1 MSVSWTSGGYSNAQ
15 MLSDSYY
22 TDYNGY
28 GNSSWTY
35 GARESD
41 RNEIDVDESWQ
52 QFNDLYSNGT
62 SSSYDSS
69 NSSSMYSSGA
79 YESDDR
85 YGNSESEW
93 TSSENEASLSS
104 NSSLSSSSF
113 SSETSSCSSCSESYQ
128 NSALSSDYGL
138 ERGKR
143 RRNNLEPN
151 EPVEP
156 VGVWRYHDGQLV
168 TLEENADLDGYFMNL
183 TYAEEEMMR
192 NKMCEAEGGFWCNQT
207 VG

>member
-85 YGNSESEW
+85 YGNSESER
-93 TSSENEASLSS
+93 TPVTVELY
-104 NSSLSSSSF
+104 
-113 SSETSSCSSCSESYQ
+113 ES
-128 NSALSSDYGL
+128 A
-138 ERGKR
+138 
-143 RRNNLEPN
+143 
-151 EPVEP
+151 
-156 VGVWRYHDGQLV
+156 
-168 TLEENADLDGYFMNL
+168 A
-183 TYAEEEMMR
+183 
-192 NKMCEAEGGFWCNQT
+192 
-207 VG
+207 